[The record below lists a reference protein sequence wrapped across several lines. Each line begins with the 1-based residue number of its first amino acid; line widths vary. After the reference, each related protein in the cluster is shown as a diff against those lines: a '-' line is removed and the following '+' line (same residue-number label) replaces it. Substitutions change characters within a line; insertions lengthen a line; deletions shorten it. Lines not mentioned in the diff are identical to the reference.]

1 MKKIIAFLAIIL
13 IGMAA
18 FLVYLVAQPYIEMK
32 GQVATNEVGYIQGN
46 IIGGEVQNI
55 PQEPIEP
62 DTETNEVTKEPE
74 TNEINPGTA
83 EIAAA
88 VANMTKEDI
97 DLYNISFTGYE
108 GNNMNGQIVRAV
120 IENVVTSNNTNVG
133 KPALFVA
140 VTQDYDSSS
149 KTTIGIP
156 ANLNNTQD
164 VIYECNEELSTLK
177 YNTDREASYNIE
189 CIYQSGIVTEV
200 KITKV
205 K

>member
-1 MKKIIAFLAIIL
+1 MKKIIAFLAVIL
-13 IGMAA
+13 TGMAA
-18 FLVYLVAQPYIEMK
+18 FLIYLVAQPYIEMK
-32 GQVATNEVGYIQGN
+32 GQATTNTVGYIQGN
-46 IIGGEVQNI
+46 IIGGEVQSI

-62 DTETNEVTKEPE
+62 AIKNEVSKEPA
-74 TNEINPGTA
+74 TQEINPGTA

-108 GNNMNGQIVRAV
+108 GKNMNGQIVRAL
-120 IENVVTSNNTNVG
+120 IDNVVTSNNANVG

-140 VTQDYDSSS
+140 VTQDYDSTS
-149 KTTIGIP
+149 KSTIGVP

-164 VIYECNEELSTLK
+164 IIYECNEELGTLK
-177 YNTDREASYNIE
+177 YNTDREANYNIE
-189 CIYQSGIVTEV
+189 CIYQSGVVTEV